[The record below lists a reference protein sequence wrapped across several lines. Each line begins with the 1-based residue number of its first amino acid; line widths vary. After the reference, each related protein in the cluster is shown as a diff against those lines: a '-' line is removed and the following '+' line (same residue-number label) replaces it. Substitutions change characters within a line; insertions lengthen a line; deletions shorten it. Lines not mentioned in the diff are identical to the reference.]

1 MNEPKKRMKIR
12 RLLREWKAGIVC
24 LQETKMEVI
33 SREVVRSVWG
43 CIHVDWV
50 YLGSRWALGGILLMW
65 DRRVVK
71 KVEECVGRY
80 VVACAFQSVTT
91 NFDWEFAGV
100 YKPNDDGERRGL
112 WDELTGLMNI

>member
-1 MNEPKKRMKIR
+1 MR
-12 RLLREWKAGIVC
+12 
-24 LQETKMEVI
+24 
-33 SREVVRSVWG
+33 
-43 CIHVDWV
+43 
-50 YLGSRWALGGILLMW
+50 
-65 DRRVVK
+65 DRRVVEK
-71 KVEECVGRY
+71 IEECVGRY